1 MNKMHLAVLFV
12 LLQSAPAL
20 AQPQCFWGWGHMGG
34 WGFMMFFW
42 LIILAVLVYGIFSFS
57 RNRGGGAQTG
67 GKALDILKE
76 RYARGEISREE
87 FERMKKDI
95 E

>member
-1 MNKMHLAVLFV
+1 MKIYWAVLFL
-12 LLQSAPAL
+12 LLQPAL
-20 AQPQCFWGWGHMGG
+20 AQAQCGWGHMGG

-42 LIILAVLVYGIFSFS
+42 FIMLVLLVYGIFSFS
-57 RNRGGGAQTG
+57 KNRGGGAGGYTG
-67 GKALDILKE
+67 GKALEILKE

>member
-1 MNKMHLAVLFV
+1 MKIYWAVLFL
-12 LLQSAPAL
+12 LLQPAL
-20 AQPQCFWGWGHMGG
+20 AQAQCGWGYMGG

-42 LIILAVLVYGIFSFS
+42 LVILGLIFYVIYARG
-57 RNRGGGAQTG
+57 RNRDGGPGARPG
-67 GKALDILKE
+67 GKALEILKE